1 MQPQEIEAIEKL
13 TQALIQNAEAMT
25 QAITAQKT
33 DVTLDGDLW
42 DSKQCAKYLR
52 ISPDTFTQYTAV
64 LPSFPKVLEIP
75 SARGVK
81 KSGQRRWIA
90 EKVKAWA
97 LSHERKK

>member
-13 TQALIQNAEAMT
+13 TQALIDNAQVMT

-64 LPSFPKVLEIP
+64 LPSFPKVLDIP

-81 KSGQRRWIA
+81 KSGQHRWIA
-90 EKVKAWA
+90 EKVKTWA